1 MDRVN
6 REPLSRAAAP
16 RRDAAPRRAAALAS
30 LLLAAALLS
39 GGCTWWDKNVVERV
53 KSVTTGRLTVTS
65 DPPGADVFVDD
76 VFQGKTPLTLTYKF
90 GVKDMIN
97 GFVVVVQKRGY
108 LPVRREVSAGTE
120 NLTFRLTRMRRRR
133 K

>member
-6 REPLSRAAAP
+6 REPLSRA
-16 RRDAAPRRAAALAS
+16 AAPRRAAALAS

-39 GGCTWWDKNVVERV
+39 GGCTWWDKNVVDRV
-53 KSVTTGRLTVTS
+53 KDVTTGRLTVTS

-76 VFQGKTPLTLTYKF
+76 VFQGKSPITLNYKF
-90 GVKDMIN
+90 GVRDMFK
-97 GFVVVVQKRGY
+97 GLVVVVQKKGY
-108 LPVRREVSAGTE
+108 LPIRREVSAGTE
-120 NLTFRLTRMRRRR
+120 NLTFRLTRMRRKR